1 MRLFLKSPY
10 FTLFQT
16 PNLENFENVDEKK
29 SFLHTFL
36 DSKLREILKMLMKKV
51 MRKNVHISHLF
62 ELQTWGNFEKIDEKK
77 VHISHFFELQTWGNF
92 EKRDEKK
99 RPYFTLFRAP
109 DSSF

>member
-1 MRLFLKSPY
+1 MRFFLKSPY
-10 FTLFQT
+10 FILFQT

-77 VHISHFFELQTWGNF
+77 
-92 EKRDEKK
+92 
-99 RPYFTLFRAP
+99 RPYITLFRAP
-109 DSSF
+109 DLGKF